1 MKQKPSDYKSH
12 QMPEPIV
19 LGHVTIIVP
28 NLSLAVTKAFL
39 ELETIFHALLSLK
52 KLKTCAFELK

>member
-1 MKQKPSDYKSH
+1 MNQFVNTVKQPLLNKRIIFKHGMKQKPSDYKSH

-28 NLSLAVTKAFL
+28 NLSLA
-39 ELETIFHALLSLK
+39 ESR
-52 KLKTCAFELK
+52 CN